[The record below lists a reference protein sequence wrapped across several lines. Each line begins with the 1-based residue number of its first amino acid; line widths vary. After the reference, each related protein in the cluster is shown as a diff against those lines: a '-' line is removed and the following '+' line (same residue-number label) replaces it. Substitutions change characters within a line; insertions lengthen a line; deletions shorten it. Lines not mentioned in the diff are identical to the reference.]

1 MTIGNAEGLCYNIHG
16 IYNIVVFMLH
26 GNTIH
31 VLLRCM
37 ERRGKEGHTDLMA

>member
-1 MTIGNAEGLCYNIHG
+1 MGSMLQHTWS
-16 IYNIVVFMLH
+16 IYYIVVFMLH